1 MASTVFDSDALYR
14 LLVTQVEDYA
24 IFALDTEGHVRTW
37 NPGAE
42 RLKGYTAQEIIGQS
56 FTRFYPPEARAA
68 GRPQMLLAE
77 AARTGH
83 ASDEG
88 WRVRKDGSRFW
99 ASVLITALHDDD
111 GKHVGFAKIT
121 RDLTARR
128 ESEERARKLAAEE
141 SAHTA
146 SRLLTVELEQANEQL
161 QETLADAEDA
171 RDALAAAERF
181 ARGILESIADPFV
194 VLGPDWTYQFV
205 NPPAARMI
213 AQSPGQDAERIVGR
227 SVWDAYPEILGTDF
241 ERQMRR
247 AASERVAVTF
257 EAKSPR
263 RSLWS
268 LLHCYPL
275 PDGGLAMQW
284 RDITKQKRA
293 EEAARF
299 LAQAGDVF
307 NQSLDYETTID
318 QVARLVVPTLADW
331 CSVQIA
337 DDNGTL
343 RPIVVAHVDPSKVDL
358 ARRLDADYPADG
370 NASFGAYNVLRT
382 GKPELYTEIPDEL
395 LVAGAHDAEHLRI
408 SRELGLNSAMV
419 VPLSVEGGTR
429 GVMTLVAAESGR
441 RYDEQDLEL
450 AMGLAHRV
458 ATAVQNAELHRAAR
472 EAQRMAEDAN
482 RAKSEF
488 LATMSHELRTPL
500 NAIAGY
506 VDLLRLGIRGPI
518 NAEQSAYLDRIERS
532 EKYLLS
538 LIHDVLS
545 FAKIEAG
552 RIALTPQVVHAGA
565 VLDDVASLMRPQFA
579 DARVH
584 FDVEECPP
592 SLTAFADP
600 ERLRQILLNLLTNA
614 VKFTPAGGRVRMS
627 CREEDDSVCF
637 SVEDSGSG
645 IPPDK
650 QESIFQPFVQLGRY
664 DSSGKAG
671 SGLGLAIS
679 RDLARAMDGDV
690 SVESEVGRGSTF
702 TLTLPRQAVR
712 SLEEEAL
719 QP

>member
-1 MASTVFDSDALYR
+1 
-14 LLVTQVEDYA
+14 
-24 IFALDTEGHVRTW
+24 
-37 NPGAE
+37 
-42 RLKGYTAQEIIGQS
+42 
-56 FTRFYPPEARAA
+56 
-68 GRPQMLLAE
+68 
-77 AARTGH
+77 
-83 ASDEG
+83 
-88 WRVRKDGSRFW
+88 
-99 ASVLITALHDDD
+99 
-111 GKHVGFAKIT
+111 
-121 RDLTARR
+121 
-128 ESEERARKLAAEE
+128 
-141 SAHTA
+141 
-146 SRLLTVELEQANEQL
+146 
-161 QETLADAEDA
+161 
-171 RDALAAAERF
+171 
-181 ARGILESIADPFV
+181 
-194 VLGPDWTYQFV
+194 
-205 NPPAARMI
+205 
-213 AQSPGQDAERIVGR
+213 
-227 SVWDAYPEILGTDF
+227 
-241 ERQMRR
+241 
-247 AASERVAVTF
+247 
-257 EAKSPR
+257 
-263 RSLWS
+263 
-268 LLHCYPL
+268 
-275 PDGGLAMQW
+275 
-284 RDITKQKRA
+284 
-293 EEAARF
+293 
-299 LAQAGDVF
+299 
-307 NQSLDYETTID
+307 
-318 QVARLVVPTLADW
+318 
-331 CSVQIA
+331 
-337 DDNGTL
+337 
-343 RPIVVAHVDPSKVDL
+343 
-358 ARRLDADYPADG
+358 
-370 NASFGAYNVLRT
+370 
-382 GKPELYTEIPDEL
+382 
-395 LVAGAHDAEHLRI
+395 
-408 SRELGLNSAMV
+408 
-419 VPLSVEGGTR
+419 
-429 GVMTLVAAESGR
+429 
-441 RYDEQDLEL
+441 
-450 AMGLAHRV
+450 
-458 ATAVQNAELHRAAR
+458 VQNAELHRAAR

-552 RIALTPQVVHAGA
+552 RIALTPQVIHAGA

-712 SLEEEAL
+712 SIEEEAL